1 MLGAFKD
8 VFGKKAADLHKKE
21 FSDGQKYT
29 LKSQTADGVKFEG
42 STNNKGEKGEMNLNF
57 KDGEMEVK
65 NKLAVNGKFTIDASV
80 FKVADGLD
88 ATFVLETATKAN
100 EGVLGL
106 FSKAVLGGKYAT
118 ADLNFE
124 NSLSYDGVTPSFNA
138 AVVAKVMDDVNAG
151 ASLTGF
157 TFGEEG
163 VKGKMD
169 LALSHICKEF
179 QIAAHFN
186 GEATG
191 KAFDPT
197 SMSASFWQQT
207 TADTAVGATFSCDTA
222 TKVGLVLGTECKL
235 CSANTVKA
243 KVTAVPGGRPTVDLA
258 WIRKFEGATVSLS
271 QTLPADSSSK
281 FGLGLTIDA

>member
-1 MLGAFKD
+1 MGNHINQSINMLGAFKD

-138 AVVAKVMDDVNAG
+138 A
-151 ASLTGF
+151 SLTGF

-169 LALSHICKEF
+169 LAISHICKDY

-186 GEATG
+186 GAATG

-258 WIRKFEGATVSLS
+258 WIRKFEGASVSLS